1 MRAEVKVRKGGRGQ
15 LRSARR
21 EGEGGEG
28 EARVV
33 SFHERT
39 SAHSRVELIQVDAEY
54 PSLQD
59 RRRLKSSK
67 LARSEREKEKG
78 KGREGKL
85 NSPITSP
92 LLQPTRRDLLSPTFL
107 VLVVL
112 IHYGFL
118 SLRLSLLLLLLLP
131 LLDLSPVELLEVES
145 FGLFPEPSKGHQV
158 RDGGSVE
165 AKSKREHVS
174 MYALESEKRKRK
186 KKVKGRGRRGE
197 LTRR

>member
-1 MRAEVKVRKGGRGQ
+1 MRSEVKVRKGGRGQ

-67 LARSEREKEKG
+67 LARSEREKEK
-78 KGREGKL
+78 RER
-85 NSPITSP
+85 
-92 LLQPTRRDLLSPTFL
+92 TRRKAQLT
-107 VLVVL
+107 
-112 IHYGFL
+112 HHL
-118 SLRLSLLLLLLLP
+118 SLASTH
-131 LLDLSPVELLEVES
+131 
-145 FGLFPEPSKGHQV
+145 PS
-158 RDGGSVE
+158 
-165 AKSKREHVS
+165 
-174 MYALESEKRKRK
+174 
-186 KKVKGRGRRGE
+186 
-197 LTRR
+197 